1 MRHSTIAVA
10 FYIFPFMYLAP
21 TWNLFILILFTVI
34 VAYSLI
40 IGSNR
45 TAKIILSSYVA
56 VLAADGLGNLFYTFF
71 TNPNRV
77 FSLVTIQSASHTLV
91 TVKILLFIGLIILL
105 TLRGGFEPTMDPK
118 GSNLWVFLVNIVL
131 GTLSA
136 GLIVSAILVYFS
148 GGSFLPSIGFT
159 PTDIAKSI
167 YEQSP
172 VARLMIDQNSLWFS
186 LPGIA
191 MLIRSLFG

>member
-1 MRHSTIAVA
+1 MS
-10 FYIFPFMYLAP
+10 LAP

-40 IGSNR
+40 IGAGR
-45 TAKIILSSYVA
+45 TAKIIICSYIA
-56 VLAADGLGNLFYTFF
+56 ILAADGLGNLLYMFL

-77 FSLVTIQSASHTLV
+77 FSLVAVQSASQSLV
-91 TVKILLFIGLIILL
+91 GFKILLFIGLIILFA
-105 TLRGGFEPTMDPK
+105 LRGGFDATIEPK
-118 GSNLWVFLVNIVL
+118 GSSIWVFLINSVL
-131 GTLSA
+131 GILSA

-159 PTDIAKSI
+159 PTELAKNI

-172 VARLMIDQNSLWFS
+172 LARLMIDQNSLWFS
-186 LPGIA
+186 LPGLA
-191 MLIRSLFG
+191 LLLRSLIG

>member
-1 MRHSTIAVA
+1 
-10 FYIFPFMYLAP
+10 MYLAP

-77 FSLVTIQSASHTLV
+77 FSLVTIQSASQTLV

-105 TLRGGFEPTMDPK
+105 TLRGGFEPTVDPK

-148 GGSFLPSIGFT
+148 GGSFLPSVGFT

-172 VARLMIDQNSLWFS
+172 IARLMIDQNSLWFS

-191 MLIRSLFG
+191 MIIRSLFG

>member
-1 MRHSTIAVA
+1 
-10 FYIFPFMYLAP
+10 MYLAP
-21 TWNLFILILFTVI
+21 TWNLFVLILFTVI

-56 VLAADGLGNLFYTFF
+56 ILAADGLGNLAYTFF

-77 FSLVTIQSASHTLV
+77 FALVTIQSASQSLV
-91 TVKILLFIGLIILL
+91 ILKIMLFIGLIILL
-105 TLRGGFEPTMDPK
+105 TLRGGFEPTVEPK
-118 GSNLWVFLVNIVL
+118 GSSVWLLLVNLVL

-148 GGSFLPSIGFT
+148 GGSFLPNVGFT
-159 PTDIAKSI
+159 PTEIAKSI

-172 VARLMIDQNSLWFS
+172 IARLMIDQNSLWFS
-186 LPGIA
+186 LPGLT
-191 MLIRSLFG
+191 MLVRSLFG